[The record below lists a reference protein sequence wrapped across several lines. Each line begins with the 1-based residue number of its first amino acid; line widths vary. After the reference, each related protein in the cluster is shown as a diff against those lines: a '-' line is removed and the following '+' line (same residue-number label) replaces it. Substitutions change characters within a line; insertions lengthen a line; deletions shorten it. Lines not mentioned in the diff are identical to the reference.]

1 MKTTYTNGLDD
12 AWAGCKA
19 PKAYQLLPF
28 INLEQTKLTILSLT
42 IKISKYVCKTI
53 KQ

>member
-12 AWAGCKA
+12 AWAGCNA
-19 PKAYQLLPF
+19 FKAYQLLPF

-42 IKISKYVCKTI
+42 IKISK
-53 KQ
+53 